1 MAYII
6 RVDGTIEQIGK
17 QPDLDVIQRAVGG
30 WIESVR
36 CSGPLG
42 FMYCNEE
49 GKLMG
54 LPFNATATNMIDFD
68 DAIVGDVVVMDIGD
82 EEE

>member
-6 RVDGTIEQIGK
+6 KTDGTIEQIGK

-30 WIESVR
+30 YIEYVQ

-49 GKLMG
+49 GKLKG
-54 LPFNATATNMIDFD
+54 LVLNETATSMIDFD
-68 DAIVGDVVVMDIGD
+68 DIILGDVVVMDIGD